1 MGATSIPST
10 VPASTNHMSSWEQ
23 AQDDQGR
30 VYYYNTATNE
40 TSWENPLAQS
50 LLWKEYK
57 SDDGRP
63 YYYNETTGETTWEKP
78 AELEEDS
85 AEPKVEETKES
96 EQKSE
101 NPSVS
106 STKDLK
112 LAEEPVLSS
121 ALTDPPQFASVEKA
135 EEAFLAMLAEKNVDS
150 SWSLEKVMQTFITN
164 PTYWAISDALERKKL
179 YDAHLLKTLQK
190 TSKSR
195 KDVEESARRD
205 FRRVLEIS
213 HQKGELKPSTRW
225 SKFKQLLISRD
236 DRVFNNTILT
246 DKELRGM
253 MDMFVGELKTKEL
266 ELLTSAKLQALK
278 ELEAYLRQILV
289 MKDVRDKS
297 WEQVYEMLQ
306 LDPRFK
312 ANKHFS
318 VLTKLDILDLYEG
331 TVFPAIVERIQAEIT
346 VHKKKNYAS
355 DRRARKAFKEL
366 LATLDIKAG
375 TLFDNVFPQIEK
387 SNAFLEICGRN
398 GSTPLELFWDIVDQ
412 KKLLLRTRISTI
424 HQVLL
429 DHRKSDYA
437 VFIGDFEKFVE
448 CLRNLADDRLAPFKF
463 AETGQDSELHTI
475 FVTLQNEHTT
485 SLTKQR
491 QMFEKNLV
499 QESNIL
505 AEWLARN
512 NAPALVKI
520 VEEAGELPMKSA
532 AIRISDLGGE
542 ILSLSYDAEMWQ
554 QHEKFQPILRLLSN
568 PVQDT
573 RISSVIEDVIRRTAT
588 LVGINRKRSGE
599 PVQGENKRAKITNKK
614 PMVLNY

>member
-1 MGATSIPST
+1 
-10 VPASTNHMSSWEQ
+10 MSLWEQ

-63 YYYNETTGETTWEKP
+63 YYYNETSGETTWERP
-78 AELEEDS
+78 AELEQDS
-85 AEPKVEETKES
+85 AEPEIEETKEDEEKPNS
-96 EQKSE
+96 QA
-101 NPSVS
+101 VS

-112 LAEEPVLSS
+112 LADEPVLTSE
-121 ALTDPPQFASVEKA
+121 LTDPPQFVSVEKA

-179 YDAHLLKTLQK
+179 YDAHLLNTLQK
-190 TSKSR
+190 NSKSR

-205 FRRVLEIS
+205 FLRVLEGS
-213 HQKGELKPSTRW
+213 YQKGELKPSTRW
-225 SKFKQLLISRD
+225 SKFRQLLISRD

-253 MDMFVGELKTKEL
+253 MDSFLGELKAKEL
-266 ELLTSAKLQALK
+266 ELETSAKLQALK

-297 WEQVYEMLQ
+297 WEQVYESLQ

-331 TVFPAIVERIQAEIT
+331 TVFPAIVERVQAEIA
-346 VHKKKNYAS
+346 VHKKKNYSS
-355 DRRARKAFKEL
+355 DRRARKAYKEL

-387 SNAFLEICGRN
+387 NNAFLEICGRN
-398 GSTPLELFWDIVDQ
+398 GSTPLELFWDVVEQ
-412 KKLLLRTRISTI
+412 RKLLLRARISTI

-437 VFIGDFEKFVE
+437 VLIGDFEKFID
-448 CLRNLADDRLAPFKF
+448 CLKNLADDRLAPFKF
-463 AETGQDSELHTI
+463 DELGQDSELSTI

-491 QMFEKNLV
+491 QLLEKSIGH
-499 QESNIL
+499 ESEIL
-505 AEWLARN
+505 AEWLARD
-512 NAPALVKI
+512 NAPALIKI
-520 VEEAGELPMKSA
+520 VDEAYDLPLKSA
-532 AIRISDLGGE
+532 AIKITDRGGE
-542 ILSLSYDAEMWQ
+542 LMNTSFDATLWQ

-568 PVQDT
+568 GVHDT
-573 RISSVIEDVIRRTAT
+573 SVSRVIEDVIRRTAK
-588 LVGINRKRSGE
+588 LAGKDRKRPAE
-599 PVQGENKRAKITNKK
+599 PVQGDHKRAKTTSKK
-614 PMVLNY
+614 PIVLNY